1 MPWLE
6 KLARQTGLMIHHIV
20 KPVQKDRRVVRHDV
34 EEKKINETT
43 TLRRTTIDEVEF
55 TKKPANP
62 TSEQHRD
69 PRTETG
75 ND

>member
-1 MPWLE
+1 MAWLE

-20 KPVQKDRRVVRHDV
+20 KPANTNKRVVRHDV

-43 TLRRTTIDEVEF
+43 TLRRTTIEEIEVSN
-55 TKKPANP
+55 KPTDASKN
-62 TSEQHRD
+62 HRD
-69 PRTETG
+69 ERSNTG